1 MKAFI
6 TKYALT
12 AGIIETNLA
21 EIVNS
26 DNNRLRA
33 NIGMPTVYFTKTEW
47 QPTRELAVSRAEIMR
62 EQRIQSLEK
71 QLKRLKG
78 LVFK

>member
-1 MKAFI
+1 MKAYI

-21 EIVNS
+21 EIINP

-33 NIGMPTVYFTKTEW
+33 NIGMPTVYFNKTEW
-47 QPTRELAVSRAEIMR
+47 QPTRELAVARANIMR
-62 EQRIQSLEK
+62 ENRIQALEN
-71 QLKRLKG
+71 QIARLKG